1 MSVGNGVAIQP
12 YSDYQITFV
21 FPQNWYIFIVCLF
34 FNNGQS
40 SQCFSSNAFANFCS
54 EFFLSK
60 SKHFCSHFFALH
72 GGVTLRV
79 ETVWQTKPPFTTRP
93 SNAVIGDQAT
103 CYNFERTKYCSDIFY
118 YNMDWKWWLKW
129 NVASPLNVIRRGHIF
144 KAIIEP
150 VHQSHQ
156 DKFILFK
163 QTFANVCNKS
173 TKNSYEQKTSKII
186 WTV

>member
-1 MSVGNGVAIQP
+1 MCSLKI
-12 YSDYQITFV
+12 DTFSLYV
-21 FPQNWYIFIVCLF
+21 YLLTIGKVHSFYKCLCKLLSCQF
-34 FNNGQS
+34 FV
-40 SQCFSSNAFANFCS
+40 
-54 EFFLSK
+54 K
-60 SKHFCSHFFALH
+60 IHFCSHFFALH

-129 NVASPLNVIRRGHIF
+129 NVASLLNVIRRGHIF

-163 QTFANVCNKS
+163 QTFANICNKS
-173 TKNSYEQKTSKII
+173 TNNSYEQKTSKII
-186 WTV
+186 RTV

>member
-1 MSVGNGVAIQP
+1 MFFFKCI
-12 YSDYQITFV
+12 
-21 FPQNWYIFIVCLF
+21 CKLLF
-34 FNNGQS
+34 WI
-40 SQCFSSNAFANFCS
+40 
-54 EFFLSK
+54 FLSK

-103 CYNFERTKYCSDIFY
+103 CYNFERTKYCSNIFY

-129 NVASPLNVIRRGHIF
+129 NVASLLNVIRRGHIF

-163 QTFANVCNKS
+163 QTFANVCKRLQQKYKKFLRAKNKQ
-173 TKNSYEQKTSKII
+173 NYEDSVIIIQKVS
-186 WTV
+186 